1 MEKHKMP
8 ASVKVYRDVYKNDV
22 RDLKVGVVV
31 KFAKKLQP
39 LLDKTEISDKEAK
52 ITHGKVIPGSSCEGC
67 VLNSVSLDRCQDY
80 LICDNLLKI
89 VACDENGE
97 TLV

>member
-1 MEKHKMP
+1 MP
-8 ASVKVYRDVYKNDV
+8 AQVKVYRDVYKNDV

-31 KFAKKLQP
+31 QFAKKLQP
-39 LLDKTEISDKEAK
+39 LLDKTELSDKEVK
-52 ITHGKVIPGSSCEGC
+52 ITHGKVVLGRSCEGC
-67 VLNSVSLDRCQDY
+67 VLNSVSILHCQDY
-80 LICDNLLKI
+80 LTCDNLIKI